1 MNLFQSDRG
10 PNEEKQKKSKKGGN
24 SKQTSK
30 AGQQKGGG
38 GKDATKTTANQPKDV
53 TKPATNQQKAQ
64 RGKLTI
70 NDIKDTST
78 ITDENAPGKFVK
90 SKSSYSF
97 ACLDSPCNV
106 LSHHQSNLMVP
117 YQGLHRSAVLFAGLL
132 ILNTVIFVSVVL
144 NQPVRSSMIMNNH
157 EYTRHMLYIV

>member
-90 SKSSYSF
+90 SKSSLQPLCF
-97 ACLDSPCNV
+97 CLDSPCNV
-106 LSHHQSNLMVP
+106 LSPNNLMVP
-117 YQGLHRSAVLFAGLL
+117 YRA
-132 ILNTVIFVSVVL
+132 
-144 NQPVRSSMIMNNH
+144 
-157 EYTRHMLYIV
+157 YIDQQFCMQVC